1 MKCVIGVAGEADNF
15 QAPILTGSEVPA
27 LLGIRTLKT
36 RRAVIDCFTG
46 RMYLIGAGG
55 YKLKLSPG
63 SRELNLDGVPF
74 RTVVAALHRLAKD
87 TGTVRD
93 RVQRCCFDNRAP
105 IGEVEQ
111 RMTNTQRHRGS

>member
-1 MKCVIGVAGEADNF
+1 MKCVIGVGGEAENF
-15 QAPILTGSEVPA
+15 QAPVLTESDVPA

-63 SRELNLDGVPF
+63 SRELNLEASHSGHWLLPCTDWPKT
-74 RTVVAALHRLAKD
+74 RQQYATESNVAASPAELPLGRS
-87 TGTVRD
+87 
-93 RVQRCCFDNRAP
+93 DN
-105 IGEVEQ
+105 E
-111 RMTNTQRHRGS
+111 